1 MPVNEYTARIRE
13 HVSACCREVALVNSI
28 ASGALPPGEL
38 VGCARRH
45 YAEVR
50 TFIELKLPERLRLC
64 PPHAYSAKRF
74 FWEIYREEHGD
85 FVDGRN
91 HAELFKPVCHKL
103 GISDDELEAE
113 FNSYWPHYRWM
124 LAAEPSHQIMVRE
137 LAVSYAWES
146 FIINLGPGLT
156 AALRSHYGFTDR
168 ELLYFKL
175 HSSVDDEHSAA
186 ALDTLS
192 EYVTDERLEGWATEA
207 ITDSLLR
214 RNYFTL

>member
-1 MPVNEYTARIRE
+1 MAVNEYTARIRE
-13 HVSACCREVALVNSI
+13 HVNECCRGVALVNAI
-28 ASGALPPGEL
+28 AAGSLPPQEL
-38 VGCARRH
+38 VRCARRH

-64 PPHAYSAKRF
+64 PTRAYSAKRF
-74 FWEIYREEHGD
+74 FWEIYREEQGD
-85 FVDGRN
+85 FLAGRD

-113 FNSYWPHYRWM
+113 FNSYWPHYCWM
-124 LAAEPSHQIMVRE
+124 LAAEPSYPVMIKE

-146 FIINLGPGLT
+146 FIINIGPGLT
-156 AALRSHYGFTDR
+156 AALRGHYGFTDR

-175 HSSVDDEHSAA
+175 HSGVDEGHSAA

-192 EYVTDERLEGWATEA
+192 EYVTDGSLEGLAREA
-207 ITDSLLR
+207 ITDSLIR
-214 RNYFTL
+214 RNYFSL